1 MASKLFRPALVAA
14 VFAIASTAGQ
24 ADPLFVS
31 FENFTYSGTVTRYG
45 SLADAQSQTNAAYTS
60 TIQTA
65 NNGPRS
71 TRANARDGQV
81 YFANQATGY
90 DPNDLA
96 YASTAWYF
104 TTTPASGDG
113 WGNPNNQ
120 NDGFFQY
127 YTDAVPSVTGGWS
140 AGNTQFHMNV
150 SGGDGDAYNYARLW
164 APPKNGPASET
175 GGLFHEFSLDATAMF
190 ASAATLN
197 GSTGWYETG
206 AMPTA
211 FSGTLDGIF
220 ENDNATD
227 TSTNGFYRFA
237 FTLNGPG
244 SWAADNGAVW
254 GGANAYA
261 PGSFWAAPEG
271 AAVPE
276 PSGLA
281 LVGLALASL
290 ALVRRRRSI

>member
-1 MASKLFRPALVAA
+1 
-14 VFAIASTAGQ
+14 
-24 ADPLFVS
+24 
-31 FENFTYSGTVTRYG
+31 
-45 SLADAQSQTNAAYTS
+45 
-60 TIQTA
+60 
-65 NNGPRS
+65 
-71 TRANARDGQV
+71 
-81 YFANQATGY
+81 
-90 DPNDLA
+90 
-96 YASTAWYF
+96 
-104 TTTPASGDG
+104 
-113 WGNPNNQ
+113 
-120 NDGFFQY
+120 
-127 YTDAVPSVTGGWS
+127 
-140 AGNTQFHMNV
+140 
-150 SGGDGDAYNYARLW
+150 
-164 APPKNGPASET
+164 
-175 GGLFHEFSLDATAMF
+175 
-190 ASAATLN
+190 
-197 GSTGWYETG
+197 
-206 AMPTA
+206 MPTA

-290 ALVRRRRSI
+290 ALVRRRRSN